1 MASEAKTKDTPTRTF
16 TMRYHVMRD
25 GEEFTGVRFA
35 VPKSVFPKLTSEG
48 KTSMKLE
55 KSDHEDLFSY
65 LASLG
70 CKVEDDW
77 YDYQVEVT
85 STKVNFISRTRQGA
99 YAAFHKHY
107 MKEYGDQR
115 LTLKRNWIINSYT
128 VESDNESSS
137 ASAMF
142 DLFQGSSDSDDFGD
156 ESD

>member
-1 MASEAKTKDTPTRTF
+1 MASVVKTKATPTRTF
-16 TMRYHVMRD
+16 IMRYHVMRD
-25 GEEFTGVRFA
+25 GEKFTGVRFA
-35 VPKSVFPKLTSEG
+35 VPESVFPKLSSEG

-55 KSDHEDLFSY
+55 KSNHEGLFSY

-99 YAAFHKHY
+99 YAAFCKHY

-115 LTLKRNWIINSYT
+115 LTLKRNWVINSYT
-128 VESDNESSS
+128 VESDSESSA

-142 DLFQGSSDSDDFGD
+142 DLFQGSSDSDDSGD